1 MEILR
6 DYGLILISFILSMIY
21 AIEPLFMSKL
31 VNINKSDDQKSLK
44 RKKVMIY
51 RQIKEL
57 EMEYDIGNIN
67 DKDFTE
73 MRDELK
79 KEVSE
84 LISQIK
90 SK

>member
-6 DYGLILISFILSMIY
+6 DYGLIFIPFALSILY
-21 AIEPLFMSKL
+21 VIEPLFMSKL
-31 VNINKSDDQKSLK
+31 TNSYESEDQKSLK
-44 RKKVMIY
+44 RKKTMLY

-67 DKDFTE
+67 NKDFTK
-73 MRDELK
+73 MRIELK
-79 KEVSE
+79 KEVSGIIAQ
-84 LISQIK
+84 LK

>member
-6 DYGLILISFILSMIY
+6 DYGLIFIPFALSILY
-21 AIEPLFMSKL
+21 VIEPLFMSKL
-31 VNINKSDDQKSLK
+31 ANSYESEDQKSLK
-44 RKKVMIY
+44 RKKTMLY

-67 DKDFTE
+67 NKDFTK
-73 MRDELK
+73 MRIELK
-79 KEVSE
+79 KEVSK
-84 LISQIK
+84 IIIQIK

>member
-6 DYGLILISFILSMIY
+6 DYGLIFIPFVLSILY
-21 AIEPLFMSKL
+21 VIEPLFMSKL
-31 VNINKSDDQKSLK
+31 ANSYESEDQKSLK
-44 RKKVMIY
+44 RKKTMLY

-67 DKDFTE
+67 NKDFTK
-73 MRDELK
+73 MRIELK
-79 KEVSE
+79 KEVSAIIAQ
-84 LISQIK
+84 LK

>member
-6 DYGLILISFILSMIY
+6 DYGLIFISFVLSMIY

-31 VNINKSDDQKSLK
+31 VDIYKGDDHDSLK

-57 EMEYDIGNIN
+57 EMEHDIGNIN
-67 DKDFTE
+67 DKDFAK

-79 KEVSE
+79 REVSE

>member
-1 MEILR
+1 
-6 DYGLILISFILSMIY
+6 
-21 AIEPLFMSKL
+21 MSKL

-44 RKKVMIY
+44 RKKVIIY

>member
-6 DYGLILISFILSMIY
+6 DYGLILISFVLSVIY

-31 VNINKSDDQKSLK
+31 VDIYKRDDHDSLK

-57 EMEYDIGNIN
+57 EMEHDIGNIK
-67 DKDFTE
+67 DKDFAK

>member
-6 DYGLILISFILSMIY
+6 DYGLIFISFTLSIIY
-21 AIEPLFMSKL
+21 VIEPLFMSKL
-31 VNINKSDDQKSLK
+31 VDTHDSEDSKSLN
-44 RKKVMIY
+44 RKKIMLY

-57 EMEYDIGNIN
+57 EMEFDIGNIN
-67 DKDFTE
+67 NKDFTK
-73 MRDELK
+73 MRIELK

-84 LISQIK
+84 IIAQLK

>member
-6 DYGLILISFILSMIY
+6 DYALIFISFVLSMIY
-21 AIEPLFMSKL
+21 AIEPLFISKL

-57 EMEYDIGNIN
+57 EMEHDIGNIN

-90 SK
+90 SE

>member
-6 DYGLILISFILSMIY
+6 DYGLIFIPFALSILY
-21 AIEPLFMSKL
+21 VIEPLFMSKL
-31 VNINKSDDQKSLK
+31 VNSYESEDRKSLK
-44 RKKVMIY
+44 RKKTMLY

-67 DKDFTE
+67 NKDFTK
-73 MRDELK
+73 MRIELK
-79 KEVSE
+79 KEVSAIIAQ
-84 LISQIK
+84 LK

>member
-6 DYGLILISFILSMIY
+6 DYGLIYISFVLSMIY

-57 EMEYDIGNIN
+57 EMEHDIGNIN

>member
-6 DYGLILISFILSMIY
+6 DYGLIFIPFALSILY
-21 AIEPLFMSKL
+21 VIEPLFMSKL
-31 VNINKSDDQKSLK
+31 TNSYESEDQKSLK
-44 RKKVMIY
+44 RKKTMLY

-67 DKDFTE
+67 NKDFTK
-73 MRDELK
+73 MRIELK
-79 KEVSE
+79 KEVSAIIAQ
-84 LISQIK
+84 LK

>member
-6 DYGLILISFILSMIY
+6 DYGLIFIPFALSILY
-21 AIEPLFMSKL
+21 VIEPLFMSKL
-31 VNINKSDDQKSLK
+31 ANIYKSDDQKSLK
-44 RKKVMIY
+44 RKKTMLY

-67 DKDFTE
+67 NKDFTK
-73 MRDELK
+73 MRIELK
-79 KEVSE
+79 KEVSAIIAQ
-84 LISQIK
+84 LK

>member
-6 DYGLILISFILSMIY
+6 DYGLIFISFVLSMIF

-67 DKDFTE
+67 DKDFTD

-90 SK
+90 SE

>member
-6 DYGLILISFILSMIY
+6 DYGLIFIPFALSILY
-21 AIEPLFMSKL
+21 VIEPLFMSKL
-31 VNINKSDDQKSLK
+31 ANSYESEDRKSLK
-44 RKKVMIY
+44 RKKTMLY

-67 DKDFTE
+67 NKDFTK
-73 MRDELK
+73 MRIELK
-79 KEVSE
+79 KEVSAIIAQ
-84 LISQIK
+84 LK

>member
-6 DYGLILISFILSMIY
+6 DYGLIFISFVLSMIY

-79 KEVSE
+79 KENSE
-84 LISQIK
+84 LIPQIK

>member
-6 DYGLILISFILSMIY
+6 DYGLIFIPFALSILY
-21 AIEPLFMSKL
+21 VIEPLFMSKL
-31 VNINKSDDQKSLK
+31 ANSYESEDQKSLK
-44 RKKVMIY
+44 GKKTMLY

-67 DKDFTE
+67 NKDFTK
-73 MRDELK
+73 MRIELK
-79 KEVSE
+79 KEVSAIIAQ
-84 LISQIK
+84 LK

>member
-6 DYGLILISFILSMIY
+6 DYGLIFISFVLSMIY
-21 AIEPLFMSKL
+21 AIEPLFISKL

-57 EMEYDIGNIN
+57 EMEHDIGNIN
-67 DKDFTE
+67 DKD
-73 MRDELK
+73 
-79 KEVSE
+79 
-84 LISQIK
+84 
-90 SK
+90 